1 MPSLKKRPTR
11 IMVNQYETVIIFSP
25 ILSEDELKKEV
36 KKFKKMLEDGGASII
51 EERSWGLRQ
60 LAYPIKAKS
69 NGIYY
74 IIEFNG
80 DGNLISKLEV
90 EYKRD
95 ENILRFLTTSL
106 DKFGVDYNNRRRA
119 GLVGKERKAR
129 EAAVKSIKESTTLE
143 A

>member
-1 MPSLKKRPTR
+1 
-11 IMVNQYETVIIFSP
+11 MVNQYETVIIFSP